1 MKTTK
6 LVIALMG
13 VLAMLGGT
21 AASADSTADQNTVAA
36 LDSKYQLAVKNNDAD
51 TMAGILSDDFVLILG
66 TGETFTKADL
76 LNKTRT
82 KEVVYEQNEET
93 DKTVRVWGDSAVV
106 TSKLW
111 LKGVDKGKPFEWHV
125 WFSDTYVR
133 TPPGWR
139 YVNGFASLPIEL
151 LHSSSTTKGM
161 GEAAGIL
168 PSGFGE
174 AVDRDIMTIRVAT
187 AKFKTTEAAE
197 AAGYKRVTG
206 CVQHQPAGAMGYHF
220 QNNALLDTTL
230 DLEHPEVLVY
240 EKMPDGTFQLN
251 GVEFLVPISA
261 WKSTEPPRI
270 MGQALT
276 KADSIGFWYL
286 HVWTW
291 KPSPS
296 GLFAPWNPDVKC
308 LETASMM
315 H

>member
-1 MKTTK
+1 MRTR
-6 LVIALMG
+6 LRAWMFGVMAA
-13 VLAMLGGT
+13 VLALVSGT
-21 AASADSTADQNTVAA
+21 AAQ
-36 LDSKYQLAVKNNDAD
+36 
-51 TMAGILSDDFVLILG
+51 
-66 TGETFTKADL
+66 
-76 LNKTRT
+76 TRT
-82 KEVVYEQNEET
+82 KDV
-93 DKTVRVWGDSAVV
+93 
-106 TSKLW
+106 
-111 LKGVDKGKPFEWHV
+111 
-125 WFSDTYVR
+125 
-133 TPPGWR
+133 
-139 YVNGFASLPIEL
+139 
-151 LHSSSTTKGM
+151 
-161 GEAAGIL
+161 GEAPGIV

-174 AVDRDIMTIRVAT
+174 AVDRDIMTIRFAT

-197 AAGYKRVTG
+197 AAGYKRVTD

-261 WKSTEPPRI
+261 WTSTEPPRI

-276 KADSIGFWYL
+276 KADPIGFWFL

-296 GLFAPWNPDVKC
+296 GLFAAWNPDVKC
-308 LETASMM
+308 LDASSTS

>member
-1 MKTTK
+1 MAGKGKNQIRSKDGTGTMRPP
-6 LVIALMG
+6 LRTWTFGVMVA
-13 VLAMLGGT
+13 VLALVSGT
-21 AASADSTADQNTVAA
+21 AAQIPAKD
-36 LDSKYQLAVKNNDAD
+36 
-51 TMAGILSDDFVLILG
+51 
-66 TGETFTKADL
+66 
-76 LNKTRT
+76 
-82 KEVVYEQNEET
+82 
-93 DKTVRVWGDSAVV
+93 
-106 TSKLW
+106 
-111 LKGVDKGKPFEWHV
+111 
-125 WFSDTYVR
+125 
-133 TPPGWR
+133 
-139 YVNGFASLPIEL
+139 
-151 LHSSSTTKGM
+151 M
-161 GEAAGIL
+161 GEAQGIL
-168 PSGFGE
+168 PTGFGE
-174 AVDRDIMTIRVAT
+174 AVDHDIMTIRDAT
-187 AKFKTTEAAE
+187 ANLKTTEAAE

-206 CVQHQPAGAMGYHF
+206 CVQYQPAGAMGYHF

-270 MGQALT
+270 VGQALK

-308 LETASMM
+308 LEASSMN